1 MGSIGS
7 STRRSLAWAWN
18 ATVCRSVSTSHIQ
31 DRSGNGSC
39 SVAVWSVLVSPPKR
53 GIAQDA
59 PKLRAGLRSTKC
71 SASVSPGS
79 APATWNG
86 PVCGLTNGM
95 VSVML
100 GRSVT
105 CRILPQNASSVHSRS
120 TVPGWIFR
128 MGATP
133 PNVNAYWSRSG
144 RNSITSIED
153 LSLVP
158 SVFRTLVLSI
168 FRTLV
173 PSVFRVPASQRP
185 GRPVQDPVYPMVL
198 ADGQCL
204 SSVRWPPQ
212 AQLRAG
218 ITVAESVPSGG
229 RHHGRPGGVPRFLV
243 MCTRSGARSR
253 PGAGR

>member
-1 MGSIGS
+1 MFPPKVSGTSEDRTSPAAGATPTVPSIGSIGS
-7 STRRSLAWAWN
+7 SRSSLAWAWN
-18 ATVCRSVSTSHIQ
+18 ATVCRSVSTSYIQ
-31 DRSGNGSC
+31 DLSGNGSC
-39 SVAVWSVLVSPPKR
+39 RVAVRSVLVSPPKR

-95 VSVML
+95 VSAVL

-133 PNVNAYWSRSG
+133 PN
-144 RNSITSIED
+144 
-153 LSLVP
+153 
-158 SVFRTLVLSI
+158 
-168 FRTLV
+168 
-173 PSVFRVPASQRP
+173 
-185 GRPVQDPVYPMVL
+185 
-198 ADGQCL
+198 
-204 SSVRWPPQ
+204 
-212 AQLRAG
+212 
-218 ITVAESVPSGG
+218 
-229 RHHGRPGGVPRFLV
+229 
-243 MCTRSGARSR
+243 
-253 PGAGR
+253 